1 MPEVANLSNVGS
13 SPALA
18 YLYGGISSIGRPF
31 ALHARSCRFESGC
44 LHLLTMK
51 YLIHKDKRKRKLF
64 QKVEKTQRVLK
75 SIISDES
82 QEENLR
88 QSAYKKLNYVGKIGS
103 RTKIHNRCLMSGRS
117 KSVYRKFKVSRI
129 ELRELALKGS
139 IPGYT
144 KKSW

>member
-1 MPEVANLSNVGS
+1 MGAYRQLVDRLLCMQEVAGS
-13 SPALA
+13 SPAV
-18 YLYGGISSIGRPF
+18 SIY
-31 ALHARSCRFESGC
+31 S
-44 LHLLTMK
+44 MK

-103 RTKIHNRCLMSGRS
+103 KTKIHNRCLMSGRS

>member
-51 YLIHKDKRKRKLF
+51 YLIHKDKRKRKT
-64 QKVEKTQRVLK
+64 V
-75 SIISDES
+75 
-82 QEENLR
+82 
-88 QSAYKKLNYVGKIGS
+88 
-103 RTKIHNRCLMSGRS
+103 S
-117 KSVYRKFKVSRI
+117 KSRKN
-129 ELRELALKGS
+129 
-139 IPGYT
+139 P
-144 KKSW
+144 KSSKIYNI

>member
-51 YLIHKDKRKRKLF
+51 
-64 QKVEKTQRVLK
+64 

-88 QSAYKKLNYVGKIGS
+88 QLAYKKLNYVGKIGS
-103 RTKIHNRCLMSGRS
+103 KTKIHNRCLMSGRP
-117 KSVYRKFKVSRI
+117 KSVYRKFKISRI
-129 ELRELALKGS
+129 ELRELALKGAT
-139 IPGYT
+139 PGYT